1 MDWNRLQ
8 TQLRRL
14 LDQAAIKATQL
25 QADLLNTMASA
36 AASVA
41 AAAAGG
47 DSQETGGGK
56 FKYPAVRRDE
66 STTYTS
72 YGVQV
77 VDAYRWLEDADSEET
92 KKFVEAQNAIT
103 DPYIKSCPHRGAIIS
118 R

>member
-1 MDWNRLQ
+1 MDC
-8 TQLRRL
+8 QLNSL
-14 LDQAAIKATQL
+14 LYQAVTKL
-25 QADLLNTMASA
+25 QANLLNTMASV
-36 AASVA
+36 SYQTE
-41 AAAAGG
+41 
-47 DSQETGGGK
+47 DGK

-72 YGVQV
+72 YGVEV

-92 KKFVEAQNAIT
+92 KKFVEAQNALS

>member
-36 AASVA
+36 ATVV
-41 AAAAGG
+41 AGG

-56 FKYPAVRRDE
+56 FKYPTVRRDE